1 VKGEEL
7 CHKHQ
12 EQLDAGSRRKRFTLP
27 PLVDLKTVQRAI
39 REVAQAL
46 VEDRIDAKHAGELL
60 DRLQR
65 ASHRL
70 RPRTASGE
78 AASKNK
84 YQFMPPSFIL
94 GDEEL

>member
-1 VKGEEL
+1 MKGEEL
-7 CHKHQ
+7 CYKHQ
-12 EQLDAGSRRKRFTLP
+12 AQVDAGSRRKRFTLP

-46 VEDRIDAKHAGELL
+46 VEDRIDAKQAGELL
-60 DRLQR
+60 ERLQS
-65 ASHRL
+65 ASLRL

-78 AASKNK
+78 VANKNK